1 MLMWIIIIS
10 LLAIGLGLIILELVF
25 IPGTTVVGILGLIF
39 AIVGVII
46 SYRHFGSAIGFY
58 ILMGTLVITGVTLFF
73 SFRSGTW
80 SRFSL
85 KSTID
90 SKVNEGLVNNLNVG
104 DEGIAR
110 SALRPAGTAEFA
122 NQNFEVRTTGSF
134 VDTGTRVRITQIQSN
149 TIIVEPLINQI

>member
-39 AIVGVII
+39 AIVGVVV

-58 ILMGTLVITGVTLFF
+58 ILIGTLVITGVTLFF

-85 KSTID
+85 KTTID
-90 SKVNEGLVNNLNVG
+90 SKVNEGLVNDLRVG
-104 DEGIAR
+104 EEGVTR
-110 SALRPAGTAEFA
+110 SALRPSGTAEFA
-122 NQNFEVRTTGSF
+122 NKNFEVRTTGSF
-134 VDTGTRVRITQIQSN
+134 VDTGTRVRIIQIQSN